1 MMKQS
6 ILVLSLML
14 WVGTACTKAQ
24 QKEFSEKIS
33 KEIPFGNTS
42 ANTLVIKNVFGSI
55 NVQGYDGD
63 KVKVEVK
70 RTIKAK
76 TQEDL
81 ELGKKELQLK
91 VTTDSDRVI
100 LRPDAPYIDFDK
112 QGLRYQWCDREEWS
126 YDHSLDFVVK
136 VPRKI
141 KLHVSTINDGEVLV
155 RDMSG
160 PSLKVSN
167 INGGITLDNVSGT
180 TDLNCINGDVSITY
194 VRNPSKASTYY
205 SLNGDIS
212 VKYQQGLSANVSF
225 KTMNGEFFTD
235 FDIARQFTETK
246 RSTES
251 GKAKFRYEATPKL
264 QIGNGDVTLDFETLN
279 GNVYLKKI

>member
-1 MMKQS
+1 MKQ
-6 ILVLSLML
+6 LVLVLFLTL

-24 QKEFSEKIS
+24 KKEFTENIS
-33 KEIPFGNTS
+33 KEVPLGNSTE
-42 ANTLVIKNVFGSI
+42 NTLVIKNVFGSI

-63 KVKVEVK
+63 KVMVAVK

-81 ELGKKELQLK
+81 ELGKKELQLM

-100 LRPDAPYIDFDK
+100 LRPDAPYIDFDEE
-112 QGLRYQWCDREEWS
+112 GLRYQWCDREEWN
-126 YDHSLDFVVK
+126 YEHSLDFEVR
-136 VPRKI
+136 VPRRV
-141 KLHVSTINDGEVLV
+141 KLHVGTINDGEVLV
-155 RDMSG
+155 KNMSG

-167 INGGITLDNVSGT
+167 INGGITLDNVTGT

-194 VRNPSKASTYY
+194 ERNPSKDSRYY
-205 SLNGDIS
+205 SLNGDIN
-212 VKYQQGLSANVSF
+212 VTYQQGLSANVSF

-235 FDIARQFTETK
+235 FDIARQFTETT

-264 QIGNGDVTLDFETLN
+264 QIGNGDVALDFETLN
-279 GNVYLKKI
+279 GDVYLKKI

>member
-1 MMKQS
+1 MKQL
-6 ILVLSLML
+6 ILVLFLTL

-24 QKEFSEKIS
+24 KKEFTENIS
-33 KEIPFGNTS
+33 KEVPLGNSTE
-42 ANTLVIKNVFGSI
+42 NTLVIKNVFGSI

-63 KVKVEVK
+63 KVMVAVK

-81 ELGKKELQLK
+81 ELGKKELQLV
-91 VTTDSDRVI
+91 VTADSDRVI
-100 LRPDAPYIDFDK
+100 LRPDAPYIDFDEE
-112 QGLRYQWCDREEWS
+112 GLRYQWCDREEWN
-126 YDHSLDFVVK
+126 YEHSLDFEVR
-136 VPRKI
+136 VPKRV
-141 KLHVSTINDGEVLV
+141 KLHVGTINDGEVLV
-155 RDMSG
+155 KNMSG

-167 INGGITLDNVSGT
+167 INGGITLDNVTGT

-194 VRNPSKASTYY
+194 VRNPSKDSRYY
-205 SLNGDIS
+205 SLNGDIN
-212 VKYQQGLSANVSF
+212 VTYQQGLSANVSF

-264 QIGNGDVTLDFETLN
+264 QIGNGDVALDFETLN
-279 GNVYLKKI
+279 GDVYLKKI